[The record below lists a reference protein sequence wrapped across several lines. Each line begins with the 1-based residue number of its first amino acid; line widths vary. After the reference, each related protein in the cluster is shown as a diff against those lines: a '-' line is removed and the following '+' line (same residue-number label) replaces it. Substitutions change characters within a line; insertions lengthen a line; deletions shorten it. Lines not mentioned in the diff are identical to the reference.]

1 MLSLRPG
8 ASARH
13 LIRHSADR
21 DTPNDTFSSR
31 RRLWANEIRRHDE
44 EGSAARGPH
53 PALRATCPP
62 CGARKTVRAYAIP
75 PVFRPLRKLRP
86 CFFCHLQRK
95 AAIPRARGR
104 LYGPSRTPA
113 PTGVLQNGQ
122 KRGPLRHPTD
132 CYTPDATSPC
142 AGEVWAGG

>member
-53 PALRATCPP
+53 PALRATFP
-62 CGARKTVRAYAIP
+62 VR
-75 PVFRPLRKLRP
+75 
-86 CFFCHLQRK
+86 
-95 AAIPRARGR
+95 
-104 LYGPSRTPA
+104 
-113 PTGVLQNGQ
+113 
-122 KRGPLRHPTD
+122 
-132 CYTPDATSPC
+132 
-142 AGEVWAGG
+142 GEGFGWAGITVLIVHTE